1 MERRICNR
9 VDMHQTKFK
18 HDIQTYLQDNNCM
31 KPNELSE
38 FMTFVYDYDKL
49 RFAKDDFSKRKR
61 IKSVVPQYD
70 RCTACIANH
79 EQCTRRKKNEEHTFC
94 GTHIK
99 GTPHG
104 VVDIGLIRNPV
115 KKIEVWVQEIKGI
128 HYYIDDNNNVYLPQD
143 IISNTKSPRVIG
155 TWTLLESG
163 EYSIPNLENEV

>member
-9 VDMHQTKFK
+9 VDVHQTQFK
-18 HDIQTYLQDNNCM
+18 RDIQTYLQDKECM
-31 KPNELSE
+31 PPNELSD
-38 FMTFVYDYDKL
+38 FMKFVYDYGNL
-49 RFAKDDFSKRKR
+49 RFAKDDFSKRTR
-61 IKSVVPQYD
+61 IKSVVPHYD

-79 EQCTRRKKNEEHTFC
+79 EQYTRRKKKGEHAFC

-104 VVDIGLIRNPV
+104 LIDIGLRQIPV

-128 HYYIDDNNNVYLPQD
+128 HYYIDENNNVYLPQD

-155 TWTLLESG
+155 TWILLENG
-163 EYSIPNLENEV
+163 DYSIPNLEKES